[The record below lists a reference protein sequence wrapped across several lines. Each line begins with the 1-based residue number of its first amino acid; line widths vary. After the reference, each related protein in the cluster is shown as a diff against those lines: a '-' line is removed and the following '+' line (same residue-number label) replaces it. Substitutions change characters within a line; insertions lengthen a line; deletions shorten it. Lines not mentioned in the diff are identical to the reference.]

1 MSPYHE
7 RSREL
12 QDRFDTRRLA
22 DRLAE
27 KLTRTAFTPEDKAFI
42 ESRPMFFLATAD
54 AEGQPDCSYKGGV
67 PGFVRVTAASEL
79 SGGGVRNRWGPTL
92 RVPAWTR

>member
-1 MSPYHE
+1 MSMPDSPYHE
-7 RSREL
+7 KSREL

-27 KLTRTAFTPEDKAFI
+27 KLSRTAFTAEDREFI

-54 AEGQPDCSYKGGV
+54 ADGQPDCSYKGGV
-67 PGFVRVTAASEL
+67 PGFVRITGENKTAQAAAAAA
-79 SGGGVRNRWGPTL
+79 GAN
-92 RVPAWTR
+92 